1 MIAKDLEKKLEA
13 RESELK
19 SKLEESKKLNQSQLK
34 KLADEYETQIQK
46 LKNSVTSLQNE
57 LNIECN
63 QMSAQEEMMHGLLHS
78 ICTEFSGYVEI

>member
-34 KLADEYETQIQK
+34 
-46 LKNSVTSLQNE
+46 
-57 LNIECN
+57 
-63 QMSAQEEMMHGLLHS
+63 
-78 ICTEFSGYVEI
+78 